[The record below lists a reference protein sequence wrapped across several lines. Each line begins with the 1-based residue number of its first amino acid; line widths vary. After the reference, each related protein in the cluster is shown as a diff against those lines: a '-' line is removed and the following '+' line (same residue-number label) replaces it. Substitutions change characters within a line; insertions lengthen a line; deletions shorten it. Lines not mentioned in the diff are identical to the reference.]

1 MSDTTQRLSLAEK
14 GAYGFGAFGKDTAI
28 TTVYLFL
35 MFYLTDVLGLNPA
48 FVGTLFLAAR
58 MWDAVN
64 DPAMGMFVNN
74 TRSKYGKFK
83 PWIAAGTV
91 ANSIVLLLL
100 FWQPPFLMN
109 ADGSVGTMMYVYISV
124 IYILWGMTYTMMDI
138 PFWSMVPVVA
148 STQSDRAQVA
158 SILRFG
164 ASMPW
169 MLMGTFGLTL
179 IAKLSGGTTVPA
191 EQGTGFF
198 RVTIILVVIFA
209 ISTVV
214 LLKVLRT
221 RDANVGEGASE
232 APQQKTSIV
241 QAFRLI
247 RQNDQL
253 VAFIGIVLFFNFMIQ
268 LVQSVAIYY
277 FSYVINNAGMLSV
290 FLGVGGAFEMTGI
303 FLYPIVS
310 KIVNPKRSFTI
321 ACILPAIGFLSL
333 LYSGLVSPNNT
344 VFIIGAS
351 ALFRLGSGLF
361 LAGSIVMLSNI
372 VDYSKEKF
380 GSSNESIIFSVQTLL
395 VKSASAFSGWLVGM
409 SLAMSGYV
417 AGTSQSE
424 STVLVIRMLMTVAP
438 AGLALLALIIDR
450 LYFRLHHVDKDGKL
464 YYKAP
469 KV

>member
-1 MSDTTQRLSLAEK
+1 MSDKTQRLSLAEK

-35 MFYLTDVLGLNPA
+35 MFYLTDVIGLNPA

-83 PWIAAGTV
+83 PWIAAGTIS
-91 ANSIVLLLL
+91 NSIVLLLL
-100 FWQPPFLMN
+100 FWQPPFISHN
-109 ADGSVGTMMYVYISV
+109 GMYVYIAV
-124 IYILWGMTYTMMDI
+124 VYILWGMTYTMMDI

-179 IAKLSGGTTVPA
+179 IAKLSGGTDVPS

-209 ISTVV
+209 ISTII
-214 LLKVLRT
+214 LLKVLKT
-221 RDANVGEGASE
+221 RDANVGESASE
-232 APQQKTSIV
+232 EPQKKTSIV

-277 FSYVINNAGMLSV
+277 FSYVVNNAGMLSV

-310 KIVNPKRSFTI
+310 KFINPKRSFTV
-321 ACILPAIGFLSL
+321 ACILPAVGFLSL

-417 AGTSQSE
+417 AGTNQSE
-424 STVLVIRMLMTVAP
+424 ATVLVIRMLMTVAP